1 MFLDPRR
8 VRYAEFF
15 DWFEGRM
22 GTLFQVP
29 PTAINGLGFIKP
41 HHLANQ
47 FNFFSVLSRFYA
59 SAVMSDLPV
68 VNGETFRLLNRAT
81 EHWSVCGETLLLRQQ
96 GRVRAVRPD
105 FVWPITSEYDTE
117 TVERILLIYPRRD
130 TEAGDW
136 YNQPVSSIRAL
147 VIEYDVETRQAW
159 RSIREFTPGNIGD
172 GPRGEPIDVERMVW
186 VKSGE
191 PPYVALEGAVREL
204 TVRLNMLQLGLNSTS
219 VPLVQLD
226 SNTLADGKLRNT
238 EASLDAI
245 SEIAAK
251 SPLGLTTTPPFA
263 GEEGAR
269 YVERSGSGLAESLD
283 YLRLMLGQLGV
294 LSGVPDYVFGVQLG
308 RPSDETA
315 RVLFAGQ
322 ARVNAF
328 QLELREALSQV
339 GVDVAFNYDPFLTRQ
354 QRIENAVNQLEAG
367 ILTVNEARGA
377 LGLGQVPADDGNGS
391 PNRSGFPA
399 GGLGDGPSN
408 GNNATPVRTGI
419 PR

>member
-8 VRYAEFF
+8 VRYSQYF

-47 FNFFSVLSRFYA
+47 FNFFSVLSRFYS

-68 VNGETFRLLNRAT
+68 VSGETFRLLNRAT
-81 EHWSVCGETLLLRQQ
+81 EHWSICGETLLLRQN

-136 YNQPVSSIRAL
+136 YNQPVSSIKAM

-159 RSIREFTPGNIGD
+159 RSVRDFTPGNIGD
-172 GPRGEPIDVERMVW
+172 GPRGAPIDIERMVW
-186 VKSGE
+186 VKSGN
-191 PPYVALEGAVREL
+191 PPYVPLEGAIREL
-204 TVRLNMLQLGLNSTS
+204 TVRLNMLQLSLNSTS

-226 SNTLADGKLRNT
+226 SNTLADGALRNQ
-238 EASLDAI
+238 EATLDAVSNI
-245 SEIAAK
+245 TAN

-269 YVERSGSGLAESLD
+269 YVERSGSGLTESLE
-283 YLRLMLGQLGV
+283 YTRLMLGQLGV

-308 RPSDETA
+308 RPNDETA

-328 QLELREALSQV
+328 QNELREALSM
-339 GVDVAFNYDPFLTRQ
+339 VDIAVEFNYDPFLTRRE
-354 QRIENAVNQLEAG
+354 RIDNAVNQLGAG
-367 ILTVNEARGA
+367 ILTVAEARRA
-377 LGLGQVPADDGNGS
+377 LGLASVPASGDGVPS
-391 PNRSGFPA
+391 PSQSSIPA
-399 GGLGDGPSN
+399 GGMAN
-408 GNNATPVRTGI
+408 G
-419 PR
+419 

>member
-8 VRYAEFF
+8 VRYAEYF

-22 GTLFQVP
+22 QTLFQLQ

-47 FNFFSVLSRFYA
+47 FNFFSVLSRFYS

-68 VNGETFRLLNRAT
+68 VSGETFRLLNRAT
-81 EHWSVCGETLLLRQQ
+81 EHWSVCGETLLVRQN

-105 FVWPITSEYDTE
+105 FVWPVTSEFDTE

-136 YNQPVSSIRAL
+136 YNQPVSSIKAM

-159 RSIREFTPGNIGD
+159 RSIRDFTPGNIGD
-172 GPRGEPIDVERMVW
+172 GPRGEPIELERMVW

-191 PPYVALEGAVREL
+191 PPYVALEGAIREL
-204 TVRLNMLQLGLNSTS
+204 TVRLNMLQLSLNSTS

-226 SNTLADGKLRNT
+226 PNTLADGALRNQ
-238 EASLDAI
+238 EATMEAVSNITAN
-245 SEIAAK
+245 

-269 YVERSGSGLAESLD
+269 YVERTGSGLTESLEFM
-283 YLRLMLGQLGV
+283 RLMLGQLGV

-308 RPSDETA
+308 RPNDETA

-328 QLELREALSQV
+328 QNELREALSMV
-339 GVDVAFNYDPFLTRQ
+339 GVTVEFNYDPFLTRRE
-354 QRIENAVNQLEAG
+354 RIDNAVNQLGAG
-367 ILTVNEARGA
+367 ILTVPEARRA
-377 LGLGQVPADDGNGS
+377 LGLAAVPQS
-391 PNRSGFPA
+391 
-399 GGLGDGPSN
+399 GDGDPAANRPGLQTGRVGSGPSDR
-408 GNNATPVRTGI
+408 GDIAAG
-419 PR
+419 